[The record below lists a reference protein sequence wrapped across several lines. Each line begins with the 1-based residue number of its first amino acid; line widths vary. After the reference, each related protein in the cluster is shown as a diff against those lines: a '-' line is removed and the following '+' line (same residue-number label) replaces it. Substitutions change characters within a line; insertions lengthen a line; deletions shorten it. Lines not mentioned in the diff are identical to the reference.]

1 MKKEEKEREEE
12 KIEETAESVQSDADS
27 SSALNDEYCEDSGCS
42 CSGDIELLKAELCKK
57 DQEIASLK
65 DILLRNKADFDN
77 FRKRIAKTEEQ
88 NKKMS
93 VVGIAG
99 EIIKINDDLIR
110 SVEAANSMSAESSA
124 EDVKKAFSEG
134 VVIITKEIA
143 TLLQK
148 HFISEIEAENC
159 PFDPNFHEAVEID
172 MQDGIETDT
181 VTKVYQKGY
190 KLEDFVIRSAKVKV
204 SKPLPKQ
211 N

>member
-1 MKKEEKEREEE
+1 MKKEEREEE
-12 KIEETAESVQSDADS
+12 KIEESAESVQSETGCDTSVNESCADS
-27 SSALNDEYCEDSGCS
+27 ECS
-42 CSGDIELLKAELCKK
+42 CSNEVELLKAELCKK

-65 DILLRNKADFDN
+65 DVLLRNKADFDN

-110 SVEAANSMSAESSA
+110 TVEAANSMSAESSA
-124 EDVKKAFSEG
+124 DDVKKAFSEG
-134 VVIITKEIA
+134 VVIIAKEIA
-143 TLLQK
+143 SLLQK

-159 PFDPNFHEAVEID
+159 PFDPNCHEAVEID
-172 MQDGIETDT
+172 MQDGIDTDT

-204 SKPLPKQ
+204 SKPMPKQ

>member
-1 MKKEEKEREEE
+1 MKKEEKEREE
-12 KIEETAESVQSDADS
+12 KVEESAESVQPEDGCDASVNEACADS
-27 SSALNDEYCEDSGCS
+27 ECS
-42 CSGDIELLKAELCKK
+42 CSNEVELLKAELCKK

-65 DILLRNKADFDN
+65 DVLLRNKADFDN

-110 SVEAANSMSAESSA
+110 TVEAANSMSAESSA

-134 VVIITKEIA
+134 VVIISKEIA

>member
-1 MKKEEKEREEE
+1 MKKEEREEE
-12 KIEETAESVQSDADS
+12 KIEESTESVQSETGCDASINESCADS
-27 SSALNDEYCEDSGCS
+27 ECS
-42 CSGDIELLKAELCKK
+42 CSNEAEMLKAELCKK

-65 DILLRNKADFDN
+65 DVLLRNKADFDN

-110 SVEAANSMSAESSA
+110 TVEAANSMSAESSA
-124 EDVKKAFSEG
+124 DDVKKAFSEG
-134 VVIITKEIA
+134 VVIISKEIA

>member
-1 MKKEEKEREEE
+1 MKKEEREEE
-12 KIEETAESVQSDADS
+12 KIEESTESVQSETGCYASINESCADS
-27 SSALNDEYCEDSGCS
+27 ECS
-42 CSGDIELLKAELCKK
+42 CSNEAEMLKAELCKK

-65 DILLRNKADFDN
+65 DVLLRNKADFDN

-110 SVEAANSMSAESSA
+110 TVEAANSMSAESSA
-124 EDVKKAFSEG
+124 DDVKKAFSEG
-134 VVIITKEIA
+134 VVIISKEIA

>member
-1 MKKEEKEREEE
+1 MKKEEREEE
-12 KIEETAESVQSDADS
+12 KIEESTESVQSETGCDASINESCADS
-27 SSALNDEYCEDSGCS
+27 ECS
-42 CSGDIELLKAELCKK
+42 CSNEAEMLKAELCKK

-65 DILLRNKADFDN
+65 DVLLRNKADFDN

-110 SVEAANSMSAESSA
+110 TVEAANSMSAESSA
-124 EDVKKAFSEG
+124 DDVKKAFSEG
-134 VVIITKEIA
+134 VVIISKEIA

-172 MQDGIETDT
+172 MQEGIETDT

>member
-1 MKKEEKEREEE
+1 MKKEEKEREE
-12 KIEETAESVQSDADS
+12 KIEESAESVQSEDRCDTSANDACADS
-27 SSALNDEYCEDSGCS
+27 ECS
-42 CSGDIELLKAELCKK
+42 CSNEVELLKAELCKK

-65 DILLRNKADFDN
+65 DVLLRNKADFDN

-110 SVEAANSMSAESSA
+110 TVEAANSMSAESSA
-124 EDVKKAFSEG
+124 DDVKKAFSEG
-134 VVIITKEIA
+134 VVIISKEIA

>member
-1 MKKEEKEREEE
+1 MKKEEREEE
-12 KIEETAESVQSDADS
+12 KIEESTESVQSETGCDASINESCADS
-27 SSALNDEYCEDSGCS
+27 ECS
-42 CSGDIELLKAELCKK
+42 CSNEAEMLKAELCKK

-65 DILLRNKADFDN
+65 DVLLRNKADFDN

-110 SVEAANSMSAESSA
+110 TVEDANSMSAESSA
-124 EDVKKAFSEG
+124 DDVKKAFSEG
-134 VVIITKEIA
+134 VVIISKEIA

>member
-1 MKKEEKEREEE
+1 MKKEEREEE
-12 KIEETAESVQSDADS
+12 KIEESTESVQSETGCDASINESCADS
-27 SSALNDEYCEDSGCS
+27 ECS
-42 CSGDIELLKAELCKK
+42 CSNEAEMLKAELCKK

-65 DILLRNKADFDN
+65 DVLLRNKADFDN

-110 SVEAANSMSAESSA
+110 TVEAANSMSAESSA
-124 EDVKKAFSEG
+124 DDVKKAFSEG
-134 VVIITKEIA
+134 VVIISKEIA

-204 SKPLPKQ
+204 SKPMPKQ

>member
-1 MKKEEKEREEE
+1 MKKEEREEE
-12 KIEETAESVQSDADS
+12 KIEESTESVQSETGCDASINESCADS
-27 SSALNDEYCEDSGCS
+27 ECS
-42 CSGDIELLKAELCKK
+42 CSNEAEMLKAELCKK

-65 DILLRNKADFDN
+65 DVLLRNKADFDN

-110 SVEAANSMSAESSA
+110 TVEAANSMSAESSA

-134 VVIITKEIA
+134 IVIITKEIA

>member
-1 MKKEEKEREEE
+1 MKKEEKEREE
-12 KIEETAESVQSDADS
+12 KIEDSAESVQSEDGCDASANEACADS
-27 SSALNDEYCEDSGCS
+27 ECS
-42 CSGDIELLKAELCKK
+42 CSNEVELLKAELCKK

-65 DILLRNKADFDN
+65 DVLLRNKADFDN

-110 SVEAANSMSAESSA
+110 TVEAANSMSAESSA

-134 VVIITKEIA
+134 VVIIAKEIA
-143 TLLQK
+143 SLLQK

-159 PFDPNFHEAVEID
+159 PFDPNCHEAVEID
-172 MQDGIETDT
+172 MQDGIDTDT

-204 SKPLPKQ
+204 SKPMPKQ

>member
-1 MKKEEKEREEE
+1 MKKEEKEREE
-12 KIEETAESVQSDADS
+12 KIEESIENVQSEDECDASASEACTDS
-27 SSALNDEYCEDSGCS
+27 ECS
-42 CSGDIELLKAELCKK
+42 CSNEVELLRADLCKK

-65 DILLRNKADFDN
+65 DVLLRNKADFDN

-110 SVEAANSMSAESSA
+110 TVEAANSMSVESSA
-124 EDVKKAFSEG
+124 DDIKKAISEG
-134 VVIITKEIA
+134 VVIISKEIA
-143 TLLQK
+143 SLLQK
-148 HFISEIEAENC
+148 HLISEIEAENC